1 MKIPV
6 TFASENALGLS
17 RAELA
22 DMFGVSIRTITRWRE
37 YLRNREA
44 EDDVQDEVEEPDEEE
59 SNISYLYSMTDS
71 FIAVLRMEDGVA
83 KGSIVLPRGAKDFE
97 DAVQETSKAE
107 PNFERFFIES
117 LVSNVAK
124 LTAGRVTISENEVRI
139 DDTVINGSFVDTLIR
154 LFKDVRLTD
163 SSNIVNFV
171 RRVANNS
178 DSRVFDQLYAF
189 CGHNDIEITN
199 EGMLVAFKRVRDDY
213 LDIHSGSISN
223 KVGSVIEMPR
233 IAVDNDPNKTCSSGL
248 HACAYSYL
256 HSFGYDR
263 SDRILK
269 ILIDPADVV
278 SVPVDYNGSKIR
290 VCKYVVAEDVTNFYK
305 YDLGLHG
312 DEE

>member
-17 RAELA
+17 RSELA
-22 DMFGVSIRTITRWRE
+22 DIFGVSIRTITRWRE

-44 EDDVQDEVEEPDEEE
+44 EDDVRDEVEQQ
-59 SNISYLYSMTDS
+59 SNVNYLYSMTDS
-71 FIAVLRMEDGVA
+71 FIAVLRMEDGVP
-83 KGSIVLPRGAKDFE
+83 KGSIVLPCGAKDFE

-117 LVSNVAK
+117 LVSNVEK

-139 DDTVINGSFVDTLIR
+139 DDTIINGSFVDTLIR
-154 LFKDVRLTD
+154 LFKDGRLTD
-163 SSNIVNFV
+163 STNIVNFV
-171 RRVANNS
+171 RRVANNP

-199 EGMLVAFKRVRDDY
+199 DGMLVAFKRVRDDY

-256 HSFGYDR
+256 YSFGYDR
-263 SDRILK
+263 YDRILK

-290 VCKYVVAEDVTNFYK
+290 VCKYVVVEDVTELYK

>member
-44 EDDVQDEVEEPDEEE
+44 ED
-59 SNISYLYSMTDS
+59 
-71 FIAVLRMEDGVA
+71 
-83 KGSIVLPRGAKDFE
+83 
-97 DAVQETSKAE
+97 AVQETSKAE

-117 LVSNVAK
+117 LVSNVEK

-154 LFKDVRLTD
+154 LFKDGRLTD

-248 HACAYSYL
+248 HACAFSYL
-256 HSFGYDR
+256 YSFGNDR
-263 SDRILK
+263 YDRILK

>member
-1 MKIPV
+1 MRIPA
-6 TFASENALGLS
+6 TFAADNALGLC

-22 DMFGVSIRTITRWRE
+22 EMYDVSVRTITRWRE
-37 YLRNREA
+37 ALRNQEV
-44 EDDVQDEVEEPDEEE
+44 EDDAQDEVEDDVEHV
-59 SNISYLYSMTDS
+59 SNVTYLYSMTDS
-71 FIAVLRMEDGVA
+71 FIAVLRMEDGVP
-83 KGSIVLPRGAKDFE
+83 KGSIVLPRGAKEFE

-117 LVSNVAK
+117 LVSNVEK

-139 DDTVINGSFVDTLIR
+139 DDTIINGTFVDTLIR
-154 LFKDVRLTD
+154 LFKDGRLTD
-163 SSNIVNFV
+163 SANTVNFV
-171 RRVANNS
+171 RRVANNP

-199 EGMLVAFKRVRDDY
+199 EGMLVAFKRVRSDY
-213 LDIHSGSISN
+213 FDIHSGSISN
-223 KVGSVIEMPR
+223 SVGSVIEMPR
-233 IAVDNDPNKTCSSGL
+233 IAVDNDPEKTCSSGL
-248 HACAYSYL
+248 HACAFSYL

-263 SDRILK
+263 YDRILK

-290 VCKYVVAEDVTNFYK
+290 VCKYVVAEDVTELYK

>member
-37 YLRNREA
+37 YLRNQEA
-44 EDDVQDEVEEPDEEE
+44 EDAVQEDEEPIEQQ
-59 SNISYLYSMTDS
+59 SNVNYLYSMTDS
-71 FIAVLRMEDGVA
+71 FIAVLRMEDGA
-83 KGSIVLPRGAKDFE
+83 PKGSIVLPRGAKEFE

-117 LVSNVAK
+117 LVSNVEK

-154 LFKDVRLTD
+154 LFKDGRLTD

-256 HSFGYDR
+256 YSFGNDQY
-263 SDRILK
+263 DRILK

-290 VCKYVVAEDVTNFYK
+290 VCKYVVAEDVTDFYK

-312 DEE
+312 AEE